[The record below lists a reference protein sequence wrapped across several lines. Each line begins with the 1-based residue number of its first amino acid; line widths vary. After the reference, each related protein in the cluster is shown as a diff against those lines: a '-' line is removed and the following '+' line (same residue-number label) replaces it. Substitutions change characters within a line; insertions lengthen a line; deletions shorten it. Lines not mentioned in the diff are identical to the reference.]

1 MTWRPQLEVKGL
13 MSWNY
18 FLILMTLSFL
28 GKILI
33 LAAMPELQLMI
44 NHVKMHTLGSQQ
56 VFQFPSSNN
65 ICWEKEKVFTCYA
78 LACRD
83 NKTKPAIVVKSSNQR
98 YKTEILRQS
107 KKPYE
112 HCMSLCTRQRKMMKF
127 PEMVVSWGNKTKS
140 KWQGI
145 EKCLKSLGVWII
157 RAYLS
162 NPK

>member
-44 NHVKMHTLGSQQ
+44 NQVKMHTLGSQQ

-107 KKPYE
+107 KKSYVC
-112 HCMSLCTRQRKMMKF
+112 HCAPDKEKWWNFQKWLY
-127 PEMVVSWGNKTKS
+127 PEETK
-140 KWQGI
+140 Q
-145 EKCLKSLGVWII
+145 
-157 RAYLS
+157 
-162 NPK
+162 NPSDKE